1 MRNGRRKPL
10 FERLKTSLN
19 EGIRFAR
26 GEMNLRTTALPQ
38 DPPPAAPG
46 DVLRLRRRMGM
57 SQTIF
62 ARTLNVSPKTLQS
75 WEHGTRRPSQAA
87 LRLLQVL
94 STRADAVLSVVG
106 LVADSAE
113 RTTKSIR
120 V

>member
-10 FERLKTSLN
+10 FERLTDSLN

-26 GEMNLRTTALPQ
+26 GELNLRTTALPQ

-46 DVLRLRRRMGM
+46 DVLRLRRRLGM
-57 SQTIF
+57 SQAIF

-87 LRLLQVL
+87 LRLLQIL

-113 RTTKSIR
+113 RSMQSKR
-120 V
+120 

>member
-10 FERLKTSLN
+10 FERLKAGLN

-38 DPPPAAPG
+38 EPPPAAPG
-46 DVLRLRRRMGM
+46 DVLRLRLRLGM

-106 LVADSAE
+106 FVANSAE
-113 RTTKSIR
+113 RTTQFP
-120 V
+120 

>member
-10 FERLKTSLN
+10 FDRLKSGLN

-26 GEMNLRTTALPQ
+26 GEINLRTTTLPS

-46 DVLRLRRRMGM
+46 DVQRLRRRLGM

-62 ARTLNVSPKTLQS
+62 ARTLNVSTKTLQS

-87 LRLLQVL
+87 LRLLQIL
-94 STRADAVLSVVG
+94 STRADAVLPIVGFAEDSV
-106 LVADSAE
+106 E
-113 RTTKSIR
+113 RVTKAK
-120 V
+120 